1 MMKITQ
7 KGCWAALGMAMLL
20 SPVACSKSSDK
31 SMTPASGDE
40 VTTREYTVTETET
53 APAPNTQP
61 PTMSQQE
68 APPTIGAG
76 EPDVER
82 MAEESSESG
91 MTGSAPPPASME
103 GESAKEATA
112 EFKTVKGMK
121 LSGDAEFEEIAGGV
135 KITVEVEDAPVG
147 MKGIHIHEKGDCSNI
162 EGKSMGEH
170 FAPMSKKHGLPS
182 AGEHHLGDLGNI
194 EIKKDGEGKLEITV
208 MGANL
213 EKGDPMSFLG
223 KAIVIHQ
230 GRDVGAQPSGGTG
243 KPLACGV
250 IVED

>member
-1 MMKITQ
+1 MKITQ
-7 KGCWAALGMAMLL
+7 TGCWSALGIALL
-20 SPVACSKSSDK
+20 LAPIACSKK
-31 SMTPASGDE
+31 GQSMTPASGDE
-40 VTTREYTVTETET
+40 VKTREYTEYTVTETET
-53 APAPNTQP
+53 ETRPAPNTAP
-61 PTMSQQE
+61 PTMSEQE
-68 APPTIGAG
+68 APPTIGTA
-76 EPDVER
+76 
-82 MAEESSESG
+82 ESG

-103 GESAKEATA
+103 GESPKEAKA

-121 LSGDAEFEEIAGGV
+121 LSGEAKFEQVPGGLR
-135 KITVEVEDAPVG
+135 ITVEVDDAPPG
-147 MKGIHIHEKGDCSNI
+147 MKGVHIHQKGDCSDI

-182 AGEHHLGDLGNI
+182 ASEHHLGDLGNI
-194 EIKKDGEGKLEITV
+194 QIEKDGEGKLEITV

-230 GRDVGAQPSGGTG
+230 GRDVGTQPSGGSG

>member
-1 MMKITQ
+1 
-7 KGCWAALGMAMLL
+7 
-20 SPVACSKSSDK
+20 
-31 SMTPASGDE
+31 
-40 VTTREYTVTETET
+40 
-53 APAPNTQP
+53 
-61 PTMSQQE
+61 
-68 APPTIGAG
+68 
-76 EPDVER
+76 
-82 MAEESSESG
+82 

-103 GESAKEATA
+103 GESAKEAKA

-135 KITVEVEDAPVG
+135 RITVEVEDAPAG
-147 MKGIHIHEKGDCSNI
+147 MKGVHIHEKGDCSDI

-170 FAPMSKKHGLPS
+170 FAPMSTKHGLPS

-213 EKGDPMSFLG
+213 EKDDPMSLLG

-230 GRDVGAQPSGGTG
+230 GRDVGTQPSGGTG
-243 KPLACGV
+243 KPMACGV

>member
-1 MMKITQ
+1 MLKITQ
-7 KGCWAALGMAMLL
+7 KGCWAALGMAVLL
-20 SPVACSKSSDK
+20 APVACSKK
-31 SMTPASGDE
+31 GQSMTPASGDE
-40 VTTREYTVTETET
+40 VTTREYTETETET
-53 APAPNTQP
+53 TTAPNTTP
-61 PTMSQQE
+61 PTMSEQQ
-68 APPTIGAG
+68 ATPQMGAG

-82 MAEESSESG
+82 MAEGSSESG
-91 MTGSAPPPASME
+91 ITGTAPPPASME
-103 GESAKEATA
+103 GESPKEAKA
-112 EFKTVKGMK
+112 EFKTIKGMK

-135 KITVEVEDAPVG
+135 KITVEVEDAPPG
-147 MKGIHIHEKGDCSNI
+147 MKGVHIHEKGDCSNI

-170 FAPMSKKHGLPS
+170 FAPMEKKHGLPS

-194 EIKKDGEGKLEITV
+194 EIKDDGDGKLEITV

-213 EKGDPMSFLG
+213 EKGDPMSLLG

-230 GRDVGAQPSGGTG
+230 GRDVGTQPSGGTG